1 MPALQVVEGEGVLY
15 LRGMSMLERI
25 KRQIITQAE
34 EPVMLYELMS
44 MSLEQLNEVINRAVS
59 DNNLECC
66 FGTFADDL
74 WGSDIYEFCKD
85 RKLYL
90 LEGIGAE
97 DDYGYRDAYIVE
109 SLKRGYERQAGILFF
124 PLPNR
129 FFEEIEEYEE
139 EVEDPRIICLK
150 MFKKHKTR
158 IADFDAYRRLNKA
171 AYRRRNRKSNK
182 K

>member
-1 MPALQVVEGEGVLY
+1 
-15 LRGMSMLERI
+15 MLERI

-59 DNNLECC
+59 DDNLECC

-74 WGSDIYEFCKD
+74 WGFDIHEFCED

-90 LEGIGAE
+90 LEGIGAKDE
-97 DDYGYRDAYIVE
+97 YGYRDAYIVE

-124 PLPNR
+124 PWRSR
-129 FFEEIEEYEE
+129 FYELSWPEEDFKLIS
-139 EVEDPRIICLK
+139 LK
-150 MFKKHKTR
+150 MFKQHKTR